1 MNRIEKLREYIDDV
15 LQNIKDE
22 EERRCSYVHLYGVAQ
37 SCAMIASR
45 RGINAELA
53 TMAGM
58 LHDFYLYKNYENQD
72 FTDHGR
78 RGSIFV
84 RAILDDLKL
93 TTEEETNIICCGI
106 ANHCD
111 KDKVDLDFD
120 EVIKDA
126 DVIQHC
132 LYNVTLP
139 VKKSYKE
146 RYEKL
151 IKEFDLNIIV
161 KEIRP

>member
-1 MNRIEKLREYIDDV
+1 MNRIERLREYIDDV
-15 LQNIKDE
+15 LQDIKDV

-45 RGINAELA
+45 RHLNAELA

-58 LHDFYLYKNYENQD
+58 LHDFYLYKNYENHD
-72 FTDHGR
+72 FTDHGI

-84 RAILDDLKL
+84 RSILDELKL
-93 TTEEETNIICCGI
+93 TTEDETNMICKAI

-111 KDKVDLDFD
+111 KERIDSDFD

-132 LYNVTLP
+132 IYNVTLP
-139 VKKSYKE
+139 VKEYYKE
-146 RYEKL
+146 RYQKL
-151 IKEFDLNIIV
+151 IREFDLNIEV
-161 KEIRP
+161 

>member
-1 MNRIEKLREYIDDV
+1 MNRIEQLRQYIDAILVD
-15 LQNIKDE
+15 IKDID
-22 EERRCSYVHLYGVAQ
+22 ERRCSYVHLYGVAQ
-37 SCAMIASR
+37 SCAMIATR
-45 RGINAELA
+45 RGLDAELV

-84 RAILDDLKL
+84 RSILEELML
-93 TTEEETNIICCGI
+93 TTVEETDIICSGI

-111 KDKVDLDFD
+111 KDKTDSAFD
-120 EVIKDA
+120 EVVKDA
-126 DVIQHC
+126 DVLQHC
-132 LYNVTLP
+132 LYNITLP
-139 VKKSYKE
+139 VKGFYKE

-151 IKEFDLNIIV
+151 IKEFDLNH
-161 KEIRP
+161 